1 MYTCNATHNSEEIKQ
16 NYDLCKDFSKPLVT
30 VNKPHLREI
39 IKAST
44 VTASCVV
51 EAPYNTQVS
60 WFKNGSNVPNTK
72 PPVKSPL
79 SSRSQKIVSNQTF
92 STVDWLG
99 HNIVCKATHPCFK
112 AEEPVIKTVNIE
124 KDPVVVIRRSFRGGS
139 AVLECVVRDLPS
151 GEVCITFQSG
161 VVDFS
166 QVSCADVAS
175 SENNQS
181 LTTDFTIPKKHQ
193 KEGTTFTCKVH
204 SSSKQ
209 WTSKPIG
216 NIFDNPT
223 IELSVVPSVGQ
234 SSLNYQKL
242 ICSGTGFDPK
252 IKWLSNFNV
261 TTDTA
266 VDVTIGED
274 GRLKVYSEM
283 LVPQQDWNQGVIF
296 TCEITDQHN
305 AINKSINICSA
316 QDSSKPLIK
325 VKKPHLREI
334 MKEKTVTAT
343 CSVEA
348 PNNTEVSWLV
358 NGVRR
363 SATKRET
370 YKSPLSSR
378 SQIIKSIQTF
388 SREDWLG
395 FKTIVCTATHPCFK
409 VEEPVIEPVK
419 IQKDP
424 DVVIRRSFTG
434 GSAVLECVV
443 RDLPSG
449 EVCITFQSGGA
460 DISQISCADVPSS
473 ENNRSLTTDFTI
485 PSDHQKEGKTF
496 TCKVHSSSK
505 QWTSNPTGNI
515 FDNPTIE
522 LSVVPSVGESSLN
535 SQKLVCSGTG
545 FDPKIKWLSNVNLTT
560 DTAVDVTIGEDG
572 RLKVYSEMLVPQQ
585 DWNQGVIFTC
595 EITDQ
600 HNAINKSINI
610 CSAQDSS
617 KPLIK
622 VKKPH
627 LREIMKE
634 KTVTA
639 TCSVEAPNNTEVSWL
654 VNGVRRSATKRET
667 YKSPLSSRS
676 QIIKSIQT
684 FSREDWL
691 GFKTIVCT
699 ATHPCFKVE
708 EPVIKPVNIQKDPV
722 VVIRRS
728 FTGGSAVLECVV
740 RDLPSGE
747 VCITFQSDGADIS
760 QVSCADVASSENN
773 QSLTTDFTIPKKHQS
788 KGKTF
793 TCKVHSSS
801 KQWTSKPIGNIFDN
815 PTIELSVVPGVG
827 ESSLNSQKLVC
838 SGTGFDPKIKWLL
851 NSNVKSGVAV
861 DVTIGEDGR
870 LKVYS
875 EMLVPQQDWNQ
886 GVICEITDQHNNI
899 NKSINICSDLS
910 KPLVTVKKP
919 HLRDIIKESTVTAS
933 CVVEAPYNTQVS
945 WFKNGSSVPNT
956 KPPVKSPLSSRSQKI
971 VSNQTFSTVDWLRDN
986 IVCKATHPCFKVE
999 EPVIKTVNIQKDP
1012 VVVIRRS
1019 FTGGSAVL
1027 ECVVR
1032 DLPSG
1037 EVCITFQSGGADIS
1051 QISCADVASSENN
1064 RSLTTDF
1071 TIPSEHQKE
1080 GTTFTCKVQSPSK
1093 QWSSKPT
1100 GNIFD
1105 NPTIELSVVPSVG
1118 ELSLNSEKLVCSGTG
1133 FHPQIRWLSNFNV
1146 TSDTAVDVTIGEDGR
1161 LKVYSEMLV
1170 PQQDWNQGVIFTCEI
1185 TDQHNAINKSI
1196 NICSDLSKP
1205 LVTVKKP
1212 HLRDIIKESTVTA
1225 SCVVEAPYNTQVSW
1239 LVNGSSANNTKPP
1252 VKSPLSSR
1260 SQKIVSNQ
1268 TFSTVDWLR
1277 DNIVCKATHP
1287 CFKVEEPVIKTVN
1300 IQKDPHVVIRRSF
1313 TGGSA
1318 VLECV
1323 VRDLPSGEVC
1333 ITFQSGV
1340 VDFSQVSCA
1349 DVPSSENNQSLTT
1362 DFTIPSDHQKEGKTF
1377 TCKVHSPSKQWTSKP
1392 TGNIFDNPTI
1402 ELSVV
1407 PSVGESS
1414 LNRPKLVCSGT
1425 GFHPQIRWLSNFN
1438 VTSDTAVDVTIGED
1452 GRLKVYSEMLVPQQ
1466 DWNQGVIFTCEI
1478 TDQHNAIN
1486 KSINICSV
1494 ADWSSQMA
1502 DVYLLG
1508 PSLSDVRS
1516 MTDISLT
1523 CLVIGHRIKDFTI
1536 QWKVDGHSSNR
1547 KPFLQQP
1554 QDHANGT
1561 QSMQSILKVPVSR
1574 WHAYSVFTCEAKP
1587 VCSEVTQGK
1596 NISKTRNPKEPTVRI
1611 LKPSDSDLSGSQDA
1625 SLLCSITGFF
1635 PSEIYVQ
1642 WQLNG
1647 TQLDESRFT
1656 NSPVVA
1662 HTAAED
1668 YSIYSA
1674 LILSASQ
1681 WMEGVYSCVV
1691 SHESSK
1697 NPITATLEN
1706 LYASLIPSAPSAKL
1720 LQGSNELVCLAYGFS
1735 PSEISITWL
1744 LGLNELS
1751 NQSVL
1756 VTDPTKGPD
1765 GKFTIQSYLHLLPA
1779 EWAPGEVYR
1788 CRVTHI
1794 TGTQLINIS
1803 KPEILEEGIYMN
1815 ENKDESI
1822 TQESLEEA
1830 WKMACAFLVLF
1841 LFSLFYGCTVTMVR
1855 VKTA

>member
-1196 NICSDLSKP
+1196 NICS
-1205 LVTVKKP
+1205 
-1212 HLRDIIKESTVTA
+1212 
-1225 SCVVEAPYNTQVSW
+1225 
-1239 LVNGSSANNTKPP
+1239 
-1252 VKSPLSSR
+1252 
-1260 SQKIVSNQ
+1260 
-1268 TFSTVDWLR
+1268 
-1277 DNIVCKATHP
+1277 
-1287 CFKVEEPVIKTVN
+1287 
-1300 IQKDPHVVIRRSF
+1300 
-1313 TGGSA
+1313 
-1318 VLECV
+1318 
-1323 VRDLPSGEVC
+1323 
-1333 ITFQSGV
+1333 
-1340 VDFSQVSCA
+1340 A
-1349 DVPSSENNQSLTT
+1349 D
-1362 DFTIPSDHQKEGKTF
+1362 
-1377 TCKVHSPSKQWTSKP
+1377 
-1392 TGNIFDNPTI
+1392 
-1402 ELSVV
+1402 
-1407 PSVGESS
+1407 
-1414 LNRPKLVCSGT
+1414 R
-1425 GFHPQIRWLSNFN
+1425 
-1438 VTSDTAVDVTIGED
+1438 
-1452 GRLKVYSEMLVPQQ
+1452 
-1466 DWNQGVIFTCEI
+1466 
-1478 TDQHNAIN
+1478 
-1486 KSINICSV
+1486 
-1494 ADWSSQMA
+1494 SSQMA

-1536 QWKVDGHSSNR
+1536 QWKIDGHSSNR

-1662 HTAAED
+1662 HTAAGD

-1697 NPITATLEN
+1697 NPITASLED
-1706 LYASLIPSAPSAKL
+1706 LYASLMPSAPSAKL

-1794 TGTQLINIS
+1794 TGTQLLNIS